1 MSQPATNFPRRVVVT
16 GGARGIGLAIVERF
30 AVKGCLVIGVDN
42 DEQAIED
49 RRRAG
54 HIADGVVW
62 AFEDVSREGS
72 AQRVLSDAVER
83 WGGVDVMVNNAGLS
97 RYEEVL
103 SISAASWSQVLA
115 VNLSAAFFWSQE
127 AARGMVRAGMGR
139 IVNIASVNGLAAE
152 PHAAH
157 YVAAKTGL
165 LGLTRALAVDLAGTG
180 VTVNAVC
187 PGPVRTDKNAS
198 LFETE
203 PLRTQLGRVPAG
215 RMGTTQEV
223 AKLVAWLSSEDASFV
238 NGQALVIDGGLLAR
252 I

>member
-1 MSQPATNFPRRVVVT
+1 MSQSATNFPRRVVVT
-16 GGARGIGLAIVERF
+16 GGASGLGLVIVERF
-30 AVKGCLVIGVDN
+30 AEQGCLVTGVDN
-42 DEQAIED
+42 DDQAIEA

-62 AFEDVSREGS
+62 ALEDVSTEGS

-83 WGGVDVMVNNAGLS
+83 WGGVDVMVNNAGVS

-139 IVNIASVNGLAAE
+139 IVNIASVNALAAE

-187 PGPVRTDKNAS
+187 PARPHRQERQSFRDRAAS
-198 LFETE
+198 HSARAGAGGTHGYDSGGG
-203 PLRTQLGRVPAG
+203 QAG
-215 RMGTTQEV
+215 RMAVLGRCLLCQRP
-223 AKLVAWLSSEDASFV
+223 SSG
-238 NGQALVIDGGLLAR
+238 N
-252 I
+252 